1 MLFKLIEA
9 HFCSACLQLAE
20 FFTSTVMLLKLSIL
34 VSLVIVSQ
42 LLFKSGLSLD
52 EKSSLHPLDQD
63 LNAQLWKRFPCIV
76 GTRYRTQRCRRRQGK
91 RGLGRTKNLRYWN
104 VFKEFSYSMHDK
116 IFSQIVCDRATNW
129 PVMLKDQ
136 AILLRLVKVT
146 VIIKM
151 F

>member
-9 HFCSACLQLAE
+9 HFSSACLQLAK
-20 FFTSTVMLLKLSIL
+20 FFSSAVMLLKLSIL

-42 LLFKSGLSLD
+42 LLFKPGLSSD

-76 GTRYRTQRCRRRQGK
+76 GARYRTRRCRRSQGK

-104 VFKEFSYSMHDK
+104 VFKEFSYFMHDK
-116 IFSQIVCDRATNW
+116 IFS
-129 PVMLKDQ
+129 
-136 AILLRLVKVT
+136 
-146 VIIKM
+146 
-151 F
+151 